1 MAIPMAIIAEVIRDR
16 RRLINKNDG
25 TSAEHEAI
33 ARAMRA
39 AGAP

>member
-1 MAIPMAIIAEVIRDR
+1 MAIPMAIIAEVIRD
-16 RRLINKNDG
+16 DG